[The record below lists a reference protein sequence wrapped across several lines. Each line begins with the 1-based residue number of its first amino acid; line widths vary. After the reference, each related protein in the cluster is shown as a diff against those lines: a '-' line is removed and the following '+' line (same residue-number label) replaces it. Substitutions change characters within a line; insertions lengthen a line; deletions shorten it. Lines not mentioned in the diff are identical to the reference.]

1 MIPKTYEDNMKKDFL
16 YLHIIF
22 TIKIYNNCKEKERR
36 MKMKKI
42 ITLAMTTVIILS
54 LGVVAFAETNNEVPD
69 WYNEMIKWKKDQVQ
83 QSVDNGQVTEEQAN
97 YWNERIEY
105 MEKFHKENGFGFQG
119 GCGGFGRGYRRGPGG
134 FGPGMHW

>member
-1 MIPKTYEDNMKKDFL
+1 
-16 YLHIIF
+16 
-22 TIKIYNNCKEKERR
+22 
-36 MKMKKI
+36 MKKI

-54 LGVVAFAETNNEVPD
+54 LGVIAFAETNNEVPD